1 MSARWL
7 LSMTHAKAWCLINTR
22 KHLSIN
28 DPAARVS
35 TIIIGLPVLS
45 AALGDEVL
53 AFRLGLQIGS
63 H

>member
-1 MSARWL
+1 
-7 LSMTHAKAWCLINTR
+7 MTHAKAWCLINTR